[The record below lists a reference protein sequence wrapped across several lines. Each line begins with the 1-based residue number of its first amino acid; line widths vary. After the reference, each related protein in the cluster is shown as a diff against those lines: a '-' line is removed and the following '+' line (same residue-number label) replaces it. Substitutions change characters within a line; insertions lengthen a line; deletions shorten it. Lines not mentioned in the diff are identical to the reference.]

1 MLYATVLAGGKS
13 LRMGQN
19 KAQLS
24 LEGRSLL
31 DRSVE
36 LLKEAGAEPVLISG
50 RVEGYKSI
58 PDLLPHS
65 GPPGGLYSTLDYIRN
80 SYGLDGS
87 ELVLIPV
94 DMPMLKVE
102 TIRRLLEADAN
113 ATCCHYEGEI
123 FPCVFKTTNEL
134 YCHLRDLFANGTEL
148 GGRRSMNAILN
159 YFGAKVIP
167 IAPEQADEF
176 RNANTPEDWK
186 DINRKFAST
195 SLRP

>member
-24 LEGRSLL
+24 LEGGTLL
-31 DRSVE
+31 DRAVE
-36 LLKEAGAEPVLISG
+36 LLKSAGAEPILISG
-50 RVEGYKSI
+50 QVDGYKTI
-58 PDLLPHS
+58 PDLLPNS
-65 GPPGGLYSTLDYIRN
+65 GPLGGLYSTLDYIRN

-102 TIRRLLEADAN
+102 SIQKLLEAATN
-113 ATCCHYEGEI
+113 ATCCHYEGEV
-123 FPCVFKTTNEL
+123 FPCVFKTTTEL
-134 YCHLRDLFANGTEL
+134 YCHLRDLFAEGTEL

-159 YFGAKVIP
+159 YFGAKI
-167 IAPEQADEF
+167 IHSTPEQAGEF

-186 DINRKFAST
+186 DITRQFASN
-195 SLRP
+195 